1 MYWIQFS
8 EGGYKAVTP
17 AKGSPHYIIDGYN
30 VILNGGYSSGQ
41 GHRSDGS
48 VADSRYHFL
57 RSLSNYVRKK
67 RVRITVVWDG
77 GSSTAYPRSETHD
90 GVQSIYTPP
99 GLSADEQIVRM
110 VEKKPN
116 PRAVTVVSNDRRHIV
131 AVVRNLGSQ
140 TMGVEQFLS
149 LIGNGRKSS
158 GGTGRKSGH
167 GDASGEKKEANDLSV
182 EDWLKLFQVRR
193 TGNRNET

>member
-1 MYWIQFS
+1 M
-8 EGGYKAVTP
+8 TP
-17 AKGSPHYIIDGYN
+17 AEGSPHYIIDGYN
-30 VILNGGYSSGQ
+30 VILHGGYSSGQ

-48 VADSRYHFL
+48 VADSRYLFL

-77 GSSTAYPRSETHD
+77 GSSTGYPRSETHD

-110 VEKKPN
+110 VEKRPN

-149 LIGNGRKSS
+149 LIGNGRKRG
-158 GGTGRKSGH
+158 GGTGRKSEH
-167 GDASGEKKEANDLSV
+167 SDASGEKKEANDLSV
-182 EDWLKLFQVRR
+182 EDWMKLFQVRH

>member
-1 MYWIQFS
+1 M

-17 AKGSPHYIIDGYN
+17 AEGSPHYIIDGYN
-30 VILNGGYSSGQ
+30 VILHGGYSSSQ
-41 GHRSDGS
+41 GHRSDGL
-48 VADSRYHFL
+48 VADSRYLFL

-77 GSSTAYPRSETHD
+77 GSSTGYPRSETHD

-149 LIGNGRKSS
+149 LIGNGRKRG
-158 GGTGRKSGH
+158 GGTGRKSEH
-167 GDASGEKKEANDLSV
+167 SDASGEKKEANDLSV
-182 EDWLKLFQVRR
+182 EDWLKLFQVRH

>member
-1 MYWIQFS
+1 M

-17 AKGSPHYIIDGYN
+17 AEGSPHYIIDGYN
-30 VILNGGYSSGQ
+30 VILHGGYSSGQ

-48 VADSRYHFL
+48 VADSRYLFL

-77 GSSTAYPRSETHD
+77 GSSTGYPRSETHD

-131 AVVRNLGSQ
+131 GVVRNLGSQ

-149 LIGNGRKSS
+149 LIGNGRKRG
-158 GGTGRKSGH
+158 GGTGRKSEH
-167 GDASGEKKEANDLSV
+167 SDASGEKKEANDLSV
-182 EDWLKLFQVRR
+182 EDWMKLFQVRH

>member
-1 MYWIQFS
+1 LYWIQFL
-8 EGGYKAVTP
+8 EGGYKAVAL

-30 VILNGGYSSGQ
+30 VILHGGYSSGR

-57 RSLSNYVRKK
+57 RSLSNYARKK
-67 RVRITVVWDG
+67 HVRITVVWDG
-77 GSSTAYPRSETHD
+77 GSSTAYPKSETHD
-90 GVQSIYTPP
+90 GVQSIYTPH

-131 AVVRNLGSQ
+131 TVVRNLGSQ
-140 TMGVEQFLS
+140 TMGVEQFLA
-149 LIGNGRKSS
+149 LIGNGRKNG

-182 EDWLKLFQVRR
+182 EEWLKLFQVRH

>member
-1 MYWIQFS
+1 M

-17 AKGSPHYIIDGYN
+17 AEGSPHYIIDGYN
-30 VILNGGYSSGQ
+30 VILHGGYSSGQ
-41 GHRSDGS
+41 GHRSDGP
-48 VADSRYHFL
+48 VADSRYLFL

-77 GSSTAYPRSETHD
+77 GSSTGYPRSETHD

-116 PRAVTVVSNDRRHIV
+116 PRVVTVVSNDRRHIV

-149 LIGNGRKSS
+149 LIGNGRKRG
-158 GGTGRKSGH
+158 GGTGRKSEH
-167 GDASGEKKEANDLSV
+167 SDASGEKKEANDLSV
-182 EDWLKLFQVRR
+182 EDWMKLFQVRH

>member
-1 MYWIQFS
+1 M

-17 AKGSPHYIIDGYN
+17 AEGSPHYIIDGYN
-30 VILNGGYSSGQ
+30 VILHGGYSSSQ

-48 VADSRYHFL
+48 VADSRYLFL

-77 GSSTAYPRSETHD
+77 GSSTGYPRSETHD

-149 LIGNGRKSS
+149 LIGNGRKRG
-158 GGTGRKSGH
+158 GGTGRKSEH
-167 GDASGEKKEANDLSV
+167 SDASGDKKEANDLSV
-182 EDWLKLFQVRR
+182 EDWMKLFQVRH